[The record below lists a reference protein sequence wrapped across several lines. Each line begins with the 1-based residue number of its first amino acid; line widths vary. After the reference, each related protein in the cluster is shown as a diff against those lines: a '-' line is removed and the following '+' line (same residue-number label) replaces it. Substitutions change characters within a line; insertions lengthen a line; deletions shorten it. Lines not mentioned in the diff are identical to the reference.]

1 MSTGRKV
8 LFSLIPV
15 ASLLLLGECGARV
28 VGTEECQGIEPRAG
42 EWETMVGDRE
52 LLWRLEPDTL
62 FESPAGTTR
71 INSVGLREELEPSQK
86 KSQGEKRIIVTGD
99 SSIYGWGVRDNE
111 TYAVY
116 LERELRSR
124 LPGKRVEV
132 INLGV
137 PGYSTEQ
144 TIRLLDRVGWSYE
157 PDLLVVS
164 NIFSDCNI
172 DAFQDRS
179 ALKLTSGEGSVMW
192 NSRLYCAAYMPWIR
206 YQAGLNQSTNAVL
219 MPGIPTG
226 ANAAVSLEKIDTV
239 IDLSRVPLSDY
250 LDNLDHIRAEA
261 ASRGAGMLLAP
272 LAQEWDVG
280 IWNVPMPPPTADQVL
295 PWFPYREAQEAWAEA
310 RGIGRVYFPDV
321 FARSEVQKQTLFVD
335 NMHPSARGTALMAA
349 AVAEHIAA
357 HPELLGLTAADFREP
372 PARQEPRRGPGG
384 EPGGGAGGG
393 PGSPGRPPGTP
404 PGEQPDRGGAPD

>member
-1 MSTGRKV
+1 MSMGRKV

-15 ASLLLLGECGARV
+15 VSMLLVGECGTRL
-28 VGTEECQGIEPRAG
+28 VGGEECEAIEPRAG
-42 EWETMVGDRE
+42 DWETMVGDAE

-71 INSVGLREELEPSQK
+71 INSVGLREALEPSQK
-86 KSQGEKRIIVTGD
+86 KSSGELRILVTGD

-116 LERELRSR
+116 LERELRGR
-124 LPGKRVEV
+124 LPGKRIEV

-144 TIRLLDRVGWSYE
+144 TLRLLEKVGWSYE
-157 PDLLVVS
+157 PDLVVVS

-172 DAFQDRS
+172 DAFQDRA
-179 ALKLTSGEGSVMW
+179 ALKITSGEGSAMW

-206 YQAGLNQSTNAVL
+206 YQAGLNQATNSIL

-226 ANAAVSLEKIDTV
+226 ANAAVSLETIDTV
-239 IDLSRVPLSDY
+239 IDLSRVPLQDY
-250 LDNLDHIRAEA
+250 LDNLDTIRTSAEE
-261 ASRGAGMLLAP
+261 RGATMLLAP

-280 IWNVPMPPPTADQVL
+280 IWNVPMPPPTAEQVL
-295 PWFPYREAQEAWAEA
+295 PWFPYRDAQKAWAEE

-321 FARSEVQKQTLFVD
+321 FAEFSGQKQSLFVD
-335 NMHPSARGTALMAA
+335 NMHPSPRGTAIMAT
-349 AVAEHIAA
+349 AVAEHLAA
-357 HPELLGLTAADFREP
+357 HPELLGLDAAKFREP
-372 PARQEPRRGPGG
+372 PAREEPRKN
-384 EPGGGAGGG
+384 PGGGRGRHAD
-393 PGSPGRPPGTP
+393 RPPGTP
-404 PGEQPDRGGAPD
+404 PGEQQPRDGTPH

>member
-1 MSTGRKV
+1 MGL
-8 LFSLIPV
+8 LF
-15 ASLLLLGECGARV
+15 LGECGARV
-28 VGTEECQGIEPRAG
+28 SGVETCEAIEPRSG
-42 EWETMVGDRE
+42 EWETMVGDAE

-71 INSVGLREELEPSQK
+71 INSVGLREDLEPDQTK
-86 KSQGEKRIIVTGD
+86 GPGEKRIVVTGD

-124 LPGKRVEV
+124 LPGKRLEV

-157 PDLLVVS
+157 PDLVVVS

-172 DAFQDRS
+172 DAFQDRA
-179 ALKLTSGEGSVMW
+179 ALKMTSGEGSPLW
-192 NSRLYCAAYMPWIR
+192 NSRLYCAAYMPWMR

-226 ANAAVSLEKIDTV
+226 ANQAVSLEKIDTV
-239 IDLSRVPLSDY
+239 IDLSRVPLADY
-250 LDNLDHIRAEA
+250 IENLDRIHTDA
-261 ASRGAGMLLAP
+261 AARGAEMLLAP

-280 IWNVPMPPPTADQVL
+280 IWNVPMPPPTEEQVL
-295 PWFPYREAQEAWAEA
+295 PWFPYRDAQEKWSEEQ
-310 RGIGRVYFPDV
+310 GVGRIYFPEV
-321 FARSEVQKQTLFVD
+321 FAQSDVQKQTLFVD
-335 NMHPSARGTALMAA
+335 NMHPSAVGTALMAR
-349 AVAEHIAA
+349 AVAEHIAEN
-357 HPELLGLTAADFREP
+357 PQLLGLKSTDFRAP
-372 PARQEPRRGPGG
+372 PARNAPKKSPGK
-384 EPGGGAGGG
+384 A
-393 PGSPGRPPGTP
+393 PGRPPGRP
-404 PGEQPDRGGAPD
+404 PGEQQPGGGAPP